1 LPQVSAPARLRK
13 QNSGRGAGLFRV
25 GRYTRPD
32 YLFSFAMALTNAGVR
47 YIPALVLAESI
58 TCFGPRTGAANLHP
72 GQRSRD
78 GIGNLEPVM
87 KKALPKSDGSSFLLC
102 EDVREEVNNKLT
114 IIGVFPNDDIV
125 LRKDV
130 LIPSLMAVL
139 FARGGQ
145 GPCETRVSLTDPEG
159 KTVIESPKQSVVLEK
174 NKVHLAAVR
183 VLAPELTVGQY
194 TIKFLFDEVPI
205 QRSFKVNK
213 E

>member
-1 LPQVSAPARLRK
+1 
-13 QNSGRGAGLFRV
+13 
-25 GRYTRPD
+25 
-32 YLFSFAMALTNAGVR
+32 
-47 YIPALVLAESI
+47 
-58 TCFGPRTGAANLHP
+58 
-72 GQRSRD
+72 
-78 GIGNLEPVM
+78 M